1 MAIRFIPTNVL
12 RLFGALIVCAMVVA
26 PDAVGA
32 QSGILRS
39 TYLGGVGHTDGRVVA
54 VDPSKG
60 DVLLAGSATV
70 GDIPATAGGAQPDP
84 SGPQDATSFQH
95 KNYLTSLADPWYPL
109 PRGKF
114 ALGASSSRI

>member
-32 QSGILRS
+32 QSGILQS

-54 VDPSKG
+54 VDPSNG
-60 DVLLAGSATV
+60 DVLLVAGSPTV
-70 GDIPATAGGAQPDP
+70 GDIPATAGGAQTDP
-84 SGPQDATSFQH
+84 SGPQDATSFNI
-95 KNYLTSLADPWYPL
+95 KTT
-109 PRGKF
+109 
-114 ALGASSSRI
+114 